1 MFYPSSILKLSEQYT
16 NINYFSK
23 ILILALIYFISGKM
37 SIAITNDNYIITI
50 GIFAAEGFAMAAVLI
65 FGRSIW
71 PGVFIGQLVLSISE
85 NLPWLPSFGI
95 AAINSL
101 ELFLVWYAF
110 HTLHLKRSLDTIR
123 DILGLFFIILF
134 IAQPFS
140 AFLNTGIL
148 YFSSITHDANYWFSL
163 FSWWFGNSMGQLLW
177 TPALLLLYR
186 HKAEIFYPSTLF
198 LLTLFSFL
206 AYTIIFITP
215 IYSLPIIITITM
227 PLTIYITMIRN
238 VLTGSI
244 MIVIMSVFSLYAA
257 YKNIGIFSQYDIVE
271 NIINLNFF
279 ILSHILIVLTIG
291 TLYHENIRTK
301 KKLTELNDSLE
312 EKVVKQVEELNK
324 QNILIAQQ
332 ARLASMGEMLA
343 MIAHQWRQPLNRIN
357 SNIAVISTISGSGT
371 MDHTMFQDKTDNIKK
386 QTKFMSDTIEDFTD
400 FFHPDK
406 KKVKFMPLKT
416 VERAF
421 KLLDTQLQHISIDI
435 KAEKEVWLYS
445 FENEYLQ
452 VLLTILHNA
461 IENFNARSVQDPK
474 IQIILQTSGEM
485 VSLCILDNGGGSKAK
500 RSIPYLNPILQQT
513 VQVRT
518 ADLDSI
524 WQKYLLKTVCMGS

>member
-1 MFYPSSILKLSEQYT
+1 M
-16 NINYFSK
+16 
-23 ILILALIYFISGKM
+23 ALIYFISGKM
-37 SIAITNDNYIITI
+37 SIAITNDNHIVTI
-50 GIFAAEGFAMAAVLI
+50 GIFAAEGFSMAAVLI

-71 PGVFIGQLVLSISE
+71 PGVFIGQLVLAISE

-101 ELFLVWYAF
+101 ELFLVWHTF
-110 HTLHLKRSLDTIR
+110 HILHLNRSLDTIR

-140 AFLNTGIL
+140 AFFNTSIL
-148 YFSSITHDANYWFSL
+148 YFSSITHDTNYLFSL

-177 TPALLLLYR
+177 APALLLLYK
-186 HKAEIFYPSTLF
+186 HKDEMFTPSTLF
-198 LLTLFSFL
+198 FLILFSFL

-215 IYSLPIIITITM
+215 IYSLPVIITITM

-244 MIVIMSVFSLYAA
+244 MIVIMSVLTMYAA
-257 YKNIGIFSQYDIVE
+257 YEDIGIFSVHEIVE

-301 KKLTELNDSLE
+301 KRLKELNDSLE
-312 EKVVKQVEELNK
+312 EKVLKQVEKLNK

-332 ARLASMGEMLA
+332 ARLASMGEMLG

-357 SNIAVISTISGSGT
+357 SNIAVINNISDSDT
-371 MDHTMFQDKTDNIKK
+371 VDHTMLQDKTNNIKK

-406 KKVKFMPLKT
+406 KKIKFMPLET
-416 VERAF
+416 VERALI
-421 KLLDTQLQHISIDI
+421 LLDTHLHDISIEI
-435 KAEKEVWLYS
+435 EAKEEIWLYS

-452 VLLTILHNA
+452 VLLSILHNA
-461 IENFNARSVQDPK
+461 IDNFKARPIHDPK
-474 IQIILQTSGEM
+474 IQIILQISGEM
-485 VSLCILDNGGGSKAK
+485 VSLCILDNGGGITSKEIHTIFEPYFTTNCTDKNSGLGLYMAK
-500 RSIPYLNPILQQT
+500 ILVEDSMQGSLNAHNQNDGACFEITLPKGEKN
-513 VQVRT
+513 
-518 ADLDSI
+518 D
-524 WQKYLLKTVCMGS
+524 

>member
-1 MFYPSSILKLSEQYT
+1 M
-16 NINYFSK
+16 
-23 ILILALIYFISGKM
+23 ALIYFISGKM
-37 SIAITNDNYIITI
+37 SIAIINDNYIVTM
-50 GIFAAEGFAMAAVLI
+50 GIFAAEGFSMAAVLI
-65 FGRSIW
+65 FGRRIW
-71 PGVFIGQLVLSISE
+71 PGVFIGQIVLSISE

-95 AAINSL
+95 AAVNSL
-101 ELFLVWYAF
+101 ELFLVWHVF
-110 HTLHLKRSLDTIR
+110 HTLHLNRSLDTIR

-140 AFLNTGIL
+140 AFFGTIIL
-148 YFSSITHDANYWFSL
+148 YFSSIAHDVNYWFSL

-177 TPALLLLYR
+177 APTLLLLYKHR
-186 HKAEIFYPSTLF
+186 EEMFSPSTLF
-198 LLTLFSFL
+198 LLILFSFL
-206 AYTIIFITP
+206 AYTIIFVTP

-244 MIVIMSVFSLYAA
+244 MIVIMSVLSMYAA
-257 YKNIGIFSQYDIVE
+257 YENIGIFSVHEIVE

-301 KKLTELNDSLE
+301 KKLKELNDSLE
-312 EKVVKQVEELNK
+312 EKVVKQVGKLNK
-324 QNILIAQQ
+324 QNILITQQ
-332 ARLASMGEMLA
+332 ARLASMGEMLG

-357 SNIAVISTISGSGT
+357 SNIAVISNLSDCDT
-371 MDHTMFQDKTDNIKK
+371 MDHTMIQDKTDNIKK

-406 KKVKFMPLKT
+406 KEVKFMPMNT
-416 VERAF
+416 VERALI
-421 KLLDTQLQHISIDI
+421 LLDTHIQHISIDI
-435 KAEKEVWLYS
+435 KAEKEIWLYS

-461 IENFNARSVQDPK
+461 IDNFNTRSIQDPK
-474 IQIILQTSGEM
+474 IQIILQTSGEK
-485 VSLCILDNGGGSKAK
+485 VSLCILDNGRGIESKEIHTIFEPYFTTNCTDKNSGLGLYMAK
-500 RSIPYLNPILQQT
+500 ILVEDSMQGYLTARNQDNGACFEMILPKGKKN
-513 VQVRT
+513 
-518 ADLDSI
+518 D
-524 WQKYLLKTVCMGS
+524 

>member
-1 MFYPSSILKLSEQYT
+1 
-16 NINYFSK
+16 
-23 ILILALIYFISGKM
+23 
-37 SIAITNDNYIITI
+37 
-50 GIFAAEGFAMAAVLI
+50 
-65 FGRSIW
+65 
-71 PGVFIGQLVLSISE
+71 
-85 NLPWLPSFGI
+85 
-95 AAINSL
+95 
-101 ELFLVWYAF
+101 
-110 HTLHLKRSLDTIR
+110 
-123 DILGLFFIILF
+123 
-134 IAQPFS
+134 
-140 AFLNTGIL
+140 
-148 YFSSITHDANYWFSL
+148 
-163 FSWWFGNSMGQLLW
+163 MGQLLW

-186 HKAEIFYPSTLF
+186 HRAEIFYPSTLF
-198 LLTLFSFL
+198 LFILFSFL

-435 KAEKEVWLYS
+435 KAGKEVWLYS

-461 IENFNARSVQDPK
+461 IENFNTRSVQDPK

-524 WQKYLLKTVCMGS
+524 WQKYLLKTVCMDS